1 MAIDRIPF
9 MPFYIH
15 WLPFFS
21 IFLAIN
27 HSMLWESSLC
37 LSVSV
42 AYVVVDW
49 LNKKFNVKP
58 RTAATGHT
66 KEFATIA
73 LPTNCHGKS
82 VESAVR
88 PIEQL
93 TRQVNGYNQKV

>member
-1 MAIDRIPF
+1 
-9 MPFYIH
+9 
-15 WLPFFS
+15 
-21 IFLAIN
+21 
-27 HSMLWESSLC
+27 MLWESSLC

-58 RTAATGHT
+58 RAAAAGHT

-82 VESAVR
+82 VESSVESAVR
-88 PIEQL
+88 PIQQF
-93 TRQVNGYNQKV
+93 TRQVNRYNQKV